1 VWLLGVLPDDGNR
14 LSGCD
19 VVARRP
25 VVVAGEGIEMVRDE
39 LLSMRKSVASAHGF
53 MLSSRRLSTLPKSL
67 HTRFFLAFYGAESS
81 NAKVVH
87 AFRSLFSTASL
98 SIP

>member
-1 VWLLGVLPDDGNR
+1 
-14 LSGCD
+14 
-19 VVARRP
+19 VVS
-25 VVVAGEGIEMVRDE
+25 DE
-39 LLSMRKSVASAHGF
+39 LLSTRKSVTAAHGF
-53 MLSSRRLSTLPKSL
+53 MLSSPRLSTLHKSL

-87 AFRSLFSTASL
+87 VFRSLFSKASL

>member
-39 LLSMRKSVASAHGF
+39 LLSMRKSVSLAS
-53 MLSSRRLSTLPKSL
+53 
-67 HTRFFLAFYGAESS
+67 
-81 NAKVVH
+81 
-87 AFRSLFSTASL
+87 
-98 SIP
+98 